1 MDITSTTNYVLETV
15 IDDFMTIAED
25 FKDIGKTIIEL
36 SEKLNLTNKYDR
48 NMINY
53 IKVIIL
59 IILEKP

>member
-36 SEKLNLTNKYDR
+36 SEKLNLTNK
-48 NMINY
+48 
-53 IKVIIL
+53 KV
-59 IILEKP
+59 KNGY